1 MDLHFQI
8 YLRYFSNKFT
18 SFVLFINNILRV
30 VNNVFHNFIQTAI
43 TIMRQRIAIDK
54 KKILAPNATQKKFK
68 KKKGSNNI

>member
-18 SFVLFINNILRV
+18 SFVLFINNIF